1 MFNLFVDKVSSF
13 NVEFIIEFTSITPV
27 INCDEYHKSEFY
39 LKSALVVNCAKR
51 KDTRVKIHHY
61 LEEYNYFYKYRR
73 RNIREILGVGFS
85 NGP

>member
-39 LKSALVVNCAKR
+39 LKSAIVVVQN
-51 KDTRVKIHHY
+51 VKT
-61 LEEYNYFYKYRR
+61 
-73 RNIREILGVGFS
+73 LG
-85 NGP
+85 